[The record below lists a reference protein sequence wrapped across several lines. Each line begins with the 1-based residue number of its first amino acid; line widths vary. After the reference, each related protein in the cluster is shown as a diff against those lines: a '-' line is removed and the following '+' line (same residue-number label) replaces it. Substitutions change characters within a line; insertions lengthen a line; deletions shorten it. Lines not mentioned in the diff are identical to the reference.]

1 VYFQLQGKHQRS
13 FYEPLVTTCLHS
25 RQHIPKA
32 FQPLMVD
39 EDSPII
45 DFYPPTFEIDMNGKK
60 LAWQGVALLPFIDEQ
75 RLLEAMSAE
84 YHNLTEEEIQ
94 RNRPGINVL
103 FASVDHPLYPFYEAL
118 YGKRKSVE
126 VISRFCL

>member
-1 VYFQLQGKHQRS
+1 
-13 FYEPLVTTCLHS
+13 
-25 RQHIPKA
+25 
-32 FQPLMVD
+32 MVD

-84 YHNLTEEEIQ
+84 YSNLTEEEIQ
-94 RNRPGINVL
+94 RNRPGVNVL

-118 YGKRKSVE
+118 YGKRKSLE
-126 VISRFCL
+126 VLSRFCL